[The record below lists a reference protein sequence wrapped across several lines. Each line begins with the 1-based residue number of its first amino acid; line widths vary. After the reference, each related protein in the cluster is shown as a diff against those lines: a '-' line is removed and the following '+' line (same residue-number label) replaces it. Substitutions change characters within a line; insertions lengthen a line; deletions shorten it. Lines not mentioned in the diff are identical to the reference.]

1 MAAPKSSRPME
12 KIHATANVGS
22 RSGRPFYAAV
32 VGQWR
37 QPIATAD
44 VYSDYVQE
52 APMRLIACV
61 TTCLVPILAAA
72 QMAPQTS
79 SDRQAYCV
87 NRSADFYP
95 YTGEPCKSGYQL
107 GSAIAGK
114 QTGALLPCQERSASH
129 RPARSNYRL
138 KTEFPQAPRLAAD
151 ARPQPSAH
159 NVHFGA

>member
-1 MAAPKSSRPME
+1 MY
-12 KIHATANVGS
+12 VGS

-32 VGQWR
+32 VLCRVAAQWVVAR
-37 QPIATAD
+37 LPIAAAD

-61 TTCLVPILAAA
+61 TTCLVPILADAA

-107 GSAIAGK
+107 GSGNCRKTNGRIVAVPREECLAQDG
-114 QTGALLPCQERSASH
+114 TVELPVEDGI
-129 RPARSNYRL
+129 P
-138 KTEFPQAPRLAAD
+138 PGPAPR
-151 ARPQPSAH
+151 R
-159 NVHFGA
+159 